1 MNNLCNYLCI
11 LNCVFLLDEINKLR
25 TWRENN
31 VRDSKEV
38 IDAWCNI
45 TSVIGNNVDKLG
57 KESNCVNKLF
67 KMILMI
73 VFTEYLILEQVCIA
87 ALDCFRNDIAHN
99 CIKQLLFAF
108 PKSLRVRKY
117 EAMRLE
123 ANENYEDALR
133 ILDGIIKEDDTNSA
147 ARKRKVAIF
156 KAQAKNVEAIKE
168 LTDYL
173 KM

>member
-1 MNNLCNYLCI
+1 MSVLNSLIYLA
-11 LNCVFLLDEINKLR
+11 EINKLR

-31 VRDSKEV
+31 VRNSKEV

-45 TSVIGNNVDKLG
+45 TSLIGNNVDKLG
-57 KESNCVNKLF
+57 KESNYLNKLF
-67 KMILMI
+67 RKLLII
-73 VFTEYLILEQVCIA
+73 GFTEYLILEQVCVA

-156 KAQAKNVEAIKE
+156 KAQAKNAEAIKE